1 MPEAF
6 ITATR
11 QAVAQKHQ
19 WSLEELRLE
28 VDINKHGDADA
39 FAVSGK
45 RNNFVTLAVWTTID
59 PTFYFCS
66 GLKLEGAKWDNAL
79 QLTSTPLTKLELTQ
93 IRWVLKTDVAALKE
107 DSVSLP
113 VYLNSDR
120 SDLLFVVNVDAKA
133 SDKNKIAQRA
143 VAIVVWWS

>member
-1 MPEAF
+1 
-6 ITATR
+6 
-11 QAVAQKHQ
+11 
-19 WSLEELRLE
+19 
-28 VDINKHGDADA
+28 
-39 FAVSGK
+39 
-45 RNNFVTLAVWTTID
+45 
-59 PTFYFCS
+59 
-66 GLKLEGAKWDNAL
+66 
-79 QLTSTPLTKLELTQ
+79 LTSTPLTKLELTQ

-143 VAIVVWWS
+143 VAIVVW